1 MWSKAWKDFDL
12 VLVNGVRK
20 AECKYCHKKLSAVQ
34 GNGTSHLLS
43 HLLICPAKNE
53 DGEILLGLLG
63 RRKRKLDIGS
73 STYDPEISRRELA
86 YMIILH
92 EFPLSIVDYVGVR
105 RFASSLNPA
114 FNMVSRNTIKDDIV
128 SIHEEG
134 KAKVM
139 NELERTSSKVALTT
153 DMWTSTNKKKGFM
166 VITAH
171 FIDDNW
177 ILQSRI
183 LRFLYVPA
191 PHTKDVICEVLFECL
206 IEWDIDR
213 KLSTVTVD
221 NCSTNDAMIRVLLEK
236 LEAENLI
243 LHGTIL
249 HMRCAA
255 HILNLIVQDGLSV
268 IEGCIENIRESV
280 LHWTSS
286 PKRRQKF
293 GDMVR
298 QLHINSSLEL
308 VLDCRTRW
316 NSTYLMLSIALI
328 YKDVF
333 FRLKHRD
340 PSYTFLPSEEEWD
353 LASEICSKLKK
364 FHEATKAFSGT
375 SYPTSNALFP
385 LICEVKIDLR
395 EWVMTSNG
403 TIRRMAEQM
412 LIKFDRYWEVI
423 EGPLAIAVVLDP
435 RYKLKMV
442 EWAFAII
449 YGDRARSELDKIKHL
464 IHDLLDEYKRIE
476 ESSDISSSSVH
487 PLGQGGSTFLS
498 GFDSF
503 VVDSTMSNQNGR
515 EELEKYLKESLLP
528 RTQPFDILGWWKNQE
543 VNYPTLRLIAKDI
556 LAIPVSTVVSESAFS
571 TSGRLLRANRSTLD
585 PVTIEALMCT
595 QNWLRNEINGN
606 GQIVIT
612 TLLALFL
619 VVPFTLLFTLW
630 IFAGEKGDS
639 SEAFCLTRSIYDSDF
654 LDNIDV
660 IE

>member
-1 MWSKAWKDFDL
+1 
-12 VLVNGVRK
+12 
-20 AECKYCHKKLSAVQ
+20 
-34 GNGTSHLLS
+34 
-43 HLLICPAKNE
+43 
-53 DGEILLGLLG
+53 
-63 RRKRKLDIGS
+63 
-73 STYDPEISRRELA
+73 
-86 YMIILH
+86 
-92 EFPLSIVDYVGVR
+92 
-105 RFASSLNPA
+105 
-114 FNMVSRNTIKDDIV
+114 
-128 SIHEEG
+128 
-134 KAKVM
+134 
-139 NELERTSSKVALTT
+139 
-153 DMWTSTNKKKGFM
+153 M

-435 RYKLKMV
+435 R
-442 EWAFAII
+442 
-449 YGDRARSELDKIKHL
+449 
-464 IHDLLDEYKRIE
+464 
-476 ESSDISSSSVH
+476 
-487 PLGQGGSTFLS
+487 
-498 GFDSF
+498 
-503 VVDSTMSNQNGR
+503 SNQNGR

>member
-1 MWSKAWKDFDL
+1 
-12 VLVNGVRK
+12 
-20 AECKYCHKKLSAVQ
+20 
-34 GNGTSHLLS
+34 
-43 HLLICPAKNE
+43 
-53 DGEILLGLLG
+53 
-63 RRKRKLDIGS
+63 
-73 STYDPEISRRELA
+73 
-86 YMIILH
+86 
-92 EFPLSIVDYVGVR
+92 
-105 RFASSLNPA
+105 
-114 FNMVSRNTIKDDIV
+114 
-128 SIHEEG
+128 
-134 KAKVM
+134 
-139 NELERTSSKVALTT
+139 
-153 DMWTSTNKKKGFM
+153 
-166 VITAH
+166 
-171 FIDDNW
+171 
-177 ILQSRI
+177 
-183 LRFLYVPA
+183 
-191 PHTKDVICEVLFECL
+191 
-206 IEWDIDR
+206 
-213 KLSTVTVD
+213 
-221 NCSTNDAMIRVLLEK
+221 MIRVLLEK